1 MNEQQLPDCKPLV
14 TKTELAAM
22 LRCSVRT
29 ISNLMRRKTLPFTKV
44 GRLTRFNPADCLRAL
59 EAGRIQPRPQHLPN
73 GGLS

>member
-14 TKTELAAM
+14 TKTELAAL

-59 EAGRIQPRPQHLPN
+59 EASPIQPVQENVSDRN
-73 GGLS
+73 